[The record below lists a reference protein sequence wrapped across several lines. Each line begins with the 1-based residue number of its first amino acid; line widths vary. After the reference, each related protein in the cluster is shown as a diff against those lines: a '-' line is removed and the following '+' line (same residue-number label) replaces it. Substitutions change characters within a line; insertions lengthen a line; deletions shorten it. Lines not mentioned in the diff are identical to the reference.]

1 MGLVTY
7 VLAEPFSFGLH
18 AYVSESDS
26 PKLGH
31 GLFAPS
37 FGNVVFEGARDQ
49 FQFLVIDEI

>member
-7 VLAEPFSFGLH
+7 VFAESFSFGLH

-26 PKLGH
+26 PELGH

-37 FGNVVFEGARDQ
+37 FGNVVFEGTRD
-49 FQFLVIDEI
+49 